1 VNEDKSTRYRRLER
15 RASLYSAALAAI
27 ALLLFLIS
35 GGSAAFRDALG
46 GSSWLTLLPF
56 TIVLAVA
63 VEVLQ
68 APFAY
73 YKGVTL
79 ERRYGLSAQSAA
91 GWIVDHVRVAQVGL
105 VFALIAASVIWASMR
120 LVPDA
125 WWLAAAGAAV
135 VMLALVARVA
145 PVLLLPLFYDFTPL
159 DRPALVAR
167 LHGLAGR
174 AGMPVLGVYTW
185 RMADKTRKANA
196 ALAGL
201 GATRRILI
209 SDTLLAEHSD
219 DEIEVVLAHE
229 LAHHVHR
236 DLWSSLAMEG
246 LLLAASLYAA
256 DRVLDRAAGAFGLM
270 GKTDIAALPL
280 LVLSAAAVMLLLRP
294 LANALSRLQEHRAD
308 RYALNATGNTA
319 AFISAMKRLGEQN
332 LAEEQPPRL
341 VQLLFCTHPPMA
353 ARIAAARTRERSERP
368 ERS

>member
-1 VNEDKSTRYRRLER
+1 VNEDKSTRYCRLQR
-15 RASLYSAALAAI
+15 RASLCSAASAAI

-46 GSSWLTLLPF
+46 GSTWLALLPF
-56 TIVLAVA
+56 TVVLV
-63 VEVLQ
+63 VVIEVLQ

-79 ERRYGLSAQSAA
+79 ERRYGLSAQTAA
-91 GWIVDHVRVAQVGL
+91 QWTVDHVRAAQVGL
-105 VFALIAASVIWASMR
+105 VLALIAASILWASMW

-125 WWLAAAGAAV
+125 WWIAAAAAAV
-135 VMLALVARVA
+135 VVLALVARAA

-159 DRPALVAR
+159 DRPALVGRIQA
-167 LHGLAGR
+167 LAAR
-174 AGMPVLGVYTW
+174 AGVPVIGVYTW

-246 LLLAASLYAA
+246 LLLAAGFYAA
-256 DRVLDRAAGAFGLM
+256 DRVLDRATGVFGLT
-270 GKTDIAALPL
+270 GKPDIAALPL
-280 LVLSAAAVMLLLRP
+280 LVLSAAAVMVLLRP
-294 LANALSRLQEHRAD
+294 FANALSRRHERRAD
-308 RYALNATGNTA
+308 RYALDATGNTA
-319 AFISAMKRLGEQN
+319 AFISAMKRLGAQN

-341 VQLLFCTHPPMA
+341 VELLFYTHPPMA
-353 ARIAAARTRERSERP
+353 ARIAAAQTLERSERS

>member
-1 VNEDKSTRYRRLER
+1 MC
-15 RASLYSAALAAI
+15 SAASATI
-27 ALLLFLIS
+27 ALVLFLIS

-46 GSSWLTLLPF
+46 GSSWLTLLSF
-56 TIVLAVA
+56 TVVLV
-63 VEVLQ
+63 VVIELLQ

-79 ERRYGLSAQSAA
+79 ERRYGLSAQTSTQWA
-91 GWIVDHVRVAQVGL
+91 VDHIRSVQVGL
-105 VFALIAASVIWASMR
+105 VLALMAAGILWTSMR
-120 LVPDA
+120 LVPEG
-125 WWLAAAGAAV
+125 WWLAAAAAAV
-135 VMLALVARVA
+135 VLLALIATAA
-145 PVLLLPLFYDFTPL
+145 PVVLLPLFYDFTPL

-167 LHGLAGR
+167 VQALAAR
-174 AGMPVLGVYTW
+174 AGVPVIGVYTW

-209 SDTLLAEHSD
+209 SDTLLAEHTD

-246 LLLAASLYAA
+246 LLIAAGLYAA
-256 DRVLDRAAGAFGLM
+256 DRVLASAAGSFGLQ

-280 LVLSAAAVMLLLRP
+280 LVLSAAAVMLAFRP
-294 LANALSRLQEHRAD
+294 AANALSRAHERRAD
-308 RYALNATGNTA
+308 RYALDATGNTT
-319 AFISAMKRLGEQN
+319 AFISAMKRLGAQN

-341 VQLLFCTHPPMA
+341 VEWLFYTHPPMA
-353 ARIAAARTRERSERP
+353 SRIEAARSGRREI
-368 ERS
+368 